1 MAKFIKKQNMTIVR
15 GSYTNKKG
23 EEKKLYQNIG
33 EIVTMEG
40 DDGGQYQFG
49 EIFFPNIKFK
59 IYDIKPREESATKKA
74 TVPTIQ
80 QDDQPPSIKTEEEE
94 INIKDIPF

>member
-1 MAKFIKKQNMTIVR
+1 MAKFIKKQNITIIT
-15 GSYTNKKG
+15 GSYTNKQG
-23 EEKKLYQNIG
+23 EEKKLYHNIG

-49 EIFFPNIKFK
+49 EIFFPSMKFK
-59 IYDIKPREESATKKA
+59 IYDIKQKDGATAQKKA
-74 TVPTIQ
+74 PIPTVQVGENPTSIQ
-80 QDDQPPSIKTEEEE
+80 PEEE